1 MGCGIPEQLFMAF
14 QVVEVDS
21 LIIGAGVIGSS
32 VAMHLAE
39 HSVRSGGS
47 IAAGEIRCLDFDLD
61 GALSSSEL
69 NAGGVRATWNQ
80 PINIRMSQLTI
91 DYFAQNAEAVGYH
104 SCGYLWLQTPEKLPA
119 ALKARERQ
127 IAMGWPVEAWDLSEL
142 RRRVP
147 FIDKTQDLAGA
158 VFGPRDGL
166 VNPNRVKNHFR
177 EKARAAGARF
187 DDRTLVREVRYE
199 NDGSLRVICDR
210 FPVVLETE
218 QKIEALSD
226 RPIAGVQVERVEYHA
241 QRVVNCAGP
250 WAGAVAKVLGYS
262 SPAFSQ
268 RRQIC
273 IFDCRDVNLTKYGMI
288 IDTSGVYFHPEAT
301 NGLAG
306 WANHDEP
313 HGVNYAYDGDSF
325 FMEHIWPALYERSTA
340 FEKLKHVTGWAGL
353 YEVSPD
359 ESAILGQVEIGEPAR
374 AGVRGRVFEAHSF
387 SGHGVMHSHSAGL
400 AIAELMLQGKYSTLD
415 VSELSATRFQVGRE
429 VRETAII

>member
-1 MGCGIPEQLFMAF
+1 MSI
-14 QVVEVDS
+14 QVVEAIPVDT

-39 HSVRSGGS
+39 LSAKQGGRANS
-47 IAAGEIRCLDFDLD
+47 GEIRCIDFDME
-61 GALSSSEL
+61 GGLSSSEL

-80 PINIRMSQLTI
+80 PINIRMAQHTI
-91 DYFAQNAEAVGYH
+91 DYFSKNAEAVGYH
-104 SCGYLWLQTPEKLPA
+104 ACGYLWLQTPERLPA

-127 IAMGWPVEAWDLSEL
+127 IAMGWPVEAWDVAEL
-142 RRRVP
+142 KRRVP
-147 FIDKTQDLAGA
+147 FIDKTDDLAGA
-158 VFGPRDGL
+158 TFGTRDGL

-177 EKARAAGARF
+177 EKARASGVRF
-187 DDRTLVREVRYE
+187 DDRTLVREARYE
-199 NDGSLRVICDR
+199 ADGSLRLVCDR
-210 FPVVLETE
+210 YPVAMETE
-218 QKIEALSD
+218 QKVEALSD
-226 RPIAGVQVERVEYHA
+226 RPVSGVQAERIEYRA

-250 WAGAVAKVLGYS
+250 WAGPLAKILGYN
-262 SPAFSQ
+262 SPVYSQ

-273 IFDCRDVNLTKYGMI
+273 IFDCRDVDLTRYGMM

-313 HGVNYAYDGDSF
+313 HGVNYAYDGESF

-359 ESAILGQVEIGEPAR
+359 ESAIIGAVETGEAAR
-374 AGVRGRVFEAHSF
+374 AGARGRIFEAHSF

-400 AIAELMLQGKYSTLD
+400 ALAELMLQGKYSTID
-415 VSELSATRFQVGRE
+415 VSELSAARFESGRE